1 MSRPINPTSRRQ
13 QPVIRVEVIY
23 TAAELREID
32 ARRGPLPR
40 ATFIR
45 RASLLGAE

>member
-1 MSRPINPTSRRQ
+1 MSRPVNPSSRRQ

-23 TAAELREID
+23 TAAEVHEID
-32 ARRGPLPR
+32 VRRGPLPR

-45 RASLLGAE
+45 RASLLGVE